1 MRISDWSSDVC
12 SSDLASGVTNMQT
25 KRPQFEFGGSASIS
39 YGTFDRKEG
48 VFDVTGPLSD
58 TVAVRF
64 TGVLRDSDSRMDYT
78 PNDRQLAQASI
89 TWRPSDRTDITAIGI
104 YQHDKNP
111 PNYNIVPL
119 VASLYARPGQ
129 RIPDSSTEAH
139 RGGKGWGSKGQSM
152 RAP

>member
-1 MRISDWSSDVC
+1 MPRVDVNTLERVEVLIGPA
-12 SSDLASGVTNMQT
+12 SVLYGSGSASGVTNMQT

-89 TWRPSDRTDITAIGI
+89 TWRPSDQI
-104 YQHDKNP
+104 
-111 PNYNIVPL
+111 
-119 VASLYARPGQ
+119 ASASCRE
-129 RIPDSSTEAH
+129 RVC
-139 RGGKGWGSKGQSM
+139 K
-152 RAP
+152 

>member
-1 MRISDWSSDVC
+1 MPRVDVNTLERVEVLIGPA
-12 SSDLASGVTNMQT
+12 SVLYGSGSASGVTNMQT

-89 TWRPSDRTDITAIGI
+89 TWRPSDRTDITAI
-104 YQHDKNP
+104 DRKSTRLN
-111 PNYNIVPL
+111 
-119 VASLYARPGQ
+119 
-129 RIPDSSTEAH
+129 SSH
-139 RGGKGWGSKGQSM
+139 
-152 RAP
+152 

>member
-1 MRISDWSSDVC
+1 MFMVDWCLVWVVVCIVVVCVFFFFKQKTAYEMRISDWSSDVC
-12 SSDLASGVTNMQT
+12 SSDL
-25 KRPQFEFGGSASIS
+25 FEFGGSASIS

-104 YQHDKNP
+104 YQHDKK
-111 PNYNIVPL
+111 IG
-119 VASLYARPGQ
+119 R
-129 RIPDSSTEAH
+129 AH
-139 RGGKGWGSKGQSM
+139 V
-152 RAP
+152 